1 MKSLLPLLTLLGLL
15 AGCGVADFAAKQA
28 EWNRQNGM
36 GSMNGPPTMGSPGD
50 QTAADKD
57 AETLRNIKHGEDV
70 ENAEAAKAG
79 FGPSPTDGMNC
90 SSTNSII
97 GSANDAT
104 ITSHTSC
111 HN

>member
-36 GSMNGPPTMGSPGD
+36 GSMNSPPAMGSSSD

-57 AETLRNIKHGEDV
+57 AETLRNIKRGEDV

-79 FGPSPTDGMNC
+79 LGPSPTDGMNC
-90 SSTNSII
+90 TSTSSVT
-97 GSANDAT
+97 GSANNAT
-104 ITSHTSC
+104 TVSHTSC

>member
-36 GSMNGPPTMGSPGD
+36 GSMNGPPTMGGSGD
-50 QTAADKD
+50 QSTADQD
-57 AETLRNIKHGEDV
+57 AETLRNIKHGENV

-79 FGPSPTDGMNC
+79 FGPSPTDGMSC
-90 SSTNSII
+90 TSTSSVT
-97 GSANDAT
+97 GSANNAT
-104 ITSHTSC
+104 TVSHTSC

>member
-15 AGCGVADFAAKQA
+15 AGCGVADFTAKQA

-36 GSMNGPPTMGSPGD
+36 GSMNGPPTMGSSGD
-50 QTAADKD
+50 QSTADKD
-57 AETLRNIKHGEDV
+57 AETLRNIKQGEDV
-70 ENAEAAKAG
+70 ENSEAAKAG

-90 SSTNSII
+90 TSTSSVT
-97 GSANDAT
+97 GSANNA
-104 ITSHTSC
+104 ITASHTSC